1 MNIEINMTDGTTKK
15 QQLEKLFKE
24 FVDNKMK
31 LYTAHRGE
39 TPLCGYPN
47 SPGIKY
53 LASLWMVTKTLKIMD
68 EQEMLRASE
77 LPHEMIKGW
86 KQEERFKDM
95 VKCNY
100 REFLEY
106 VIALLA

>member
-1 MNIEINMTDGTTKK
+1 MTDGTTRK

-24 FVDNKMK
+24 FVDDKME
-31 LYTAHRGE
+31 LYKAQNGKNDGCPLSDSPE
-39 TPLCGYPN
+39 TR
-47 SPGIKY
+47 Y
-53 LASLWMVTKTLKIMD
+53 LASLWMVTKMLKIMD
-68 EQEMLRASE
+68 EQEMLRASG
-77 LPHEMIKGW
+77 LPHEMLKGW
-86 KQEERFKDM
+86 KHEERFKDM